1 MIGGKK
7 CPIIG
12 NICMDMC
19 MVDTTDL
26 EVRPKVGDRV
36 TVFGSAR
43 SADEL
48 AEALGTINY
57 EITCDV
63 GKRVRRLYVGG

>member
-1 MIGGKK
+1 
-7 CPIIG
+7 
-12 NICMDMC
+12 MDMC

-26 EVRPKVGDRV
+26 EVRPKIGDKV
-36 TVFGSAR
+36 VVFGNGR

-63 GKRVRRLYVGG
+63 GKRVRRLYTGA

>member
-1 MIGGKK
+1 
-7 CPIIG
+7 
-12 NICMDMC
+12 MDMC
-19 MVDTTDL
+19 MVDTTAL
-26 EVRPKVGDRV
+26 EQRPKIGDKV
-36 TVFGSAR
+36 TVFGSTR

-48 AEALGTINY
+48 AERLGTINY

>member
-1 MIGGKK
+1 
-7 CPIIG
+7 
-12 NICMDMC
+12 

-26 EVRPKVGDRV
+26 EERPKVGDKV
-36 TVFGSAR
+36 TVFGSTR
-43 SADEL
+43 PADEL